1 MNSGLY
7 LVLLFH
13 LYKQRFEELL
23 RLSYDRVA
31 RQSVSLAPTWT
42 LRRQAPN
49 TRRCCL
55 LDVQSVDVLM
65 VTW

>member
-23 RLSYDRVA
+23 RLSYDHVA
-31 RQSVSLAPTWT
+31 RQSVSLALTRT
-42 LRRQAPN
+42 LRPQASTPW
-49 TRRCCL
+49 RC
-55 LDVQSVDVLM
+55 
-65 VTW
+65 